1 MVDKAART
9 LTYVLDGGVLGFSLR
24 SPYLQ
29 ETTGRTTV
37 LVAERQN
44 EKTKPISSLELNSGH
59 QMCID
64 YHRCWIR
71 PTPNCV
77 RLTP

>member
-9 LTYVLDGGVLGFSLR
+9 LTYVLDGGVQSFSLR

-29 ETTGRTTV
+29 VTNRRTDV

-44 EKTKPISSLELNSGH
+44 AKTKPSSSLELNSGH
-59 QMCID
+59 QVCID
-64 YHRCWIR
+64 SS
-71 PTPNCV
+71 
-77 RLTP
+77 